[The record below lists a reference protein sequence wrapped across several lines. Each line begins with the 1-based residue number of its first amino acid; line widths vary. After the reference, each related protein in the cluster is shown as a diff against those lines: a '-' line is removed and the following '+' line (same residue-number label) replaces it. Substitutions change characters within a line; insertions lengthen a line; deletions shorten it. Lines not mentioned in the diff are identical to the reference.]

1 MRQRLYGCC
10 ALRLGELAASTA
22 ITAPRHFGARLVLV
36 LGVLAG
42 AVAMGAN
49 AVQAQS
55 QLTAPAAG
63 LNPARASHLR
73 PVQQS
78 SSLNRAATHSSLQ
91 TVAGPATQL
100 DKVQQ
105 LKQSLQARETPQE
118 IVIDLPAD
126 VLFDF
131 DKSSLRADAL
141 PVLTQAA
148 QLIAA
153 YPQAPVCING
163 HTDSK
168 GSHAYNQALSLRR
181 AQAVAAQ
188 LQRVLPTRS
197 LQMRGFGETQA
208 VAANTQ
214 PDGSD
219 YPEGRQRN
227 RRVEIVIGTL
237 GSAGGRTAGRCMP
250 TP

>member
-10 ALRLGELAASTA
+10 AQRLSRLAASTA

-36 LGVLAG
+36 LGVLSG

-55 QLTAPAAG
+55 QLTVPAG
-63 LNPARASHLR
+63 PNPARASHLR

-91 TVAGPATQL
+91 TVASPATQL

-219 YPEGRQRN
+219 SPEGRQRN

-237 GSAGGRTAGRCMP
+237 GSAGARTAGRCMP

>member
-1 MRQRLYGCC
+1 MRRVAVMSALARC
-10 ALRLGELAASTA
+10 ARGWQGKCWALGLVAGLGIHAA
-22 ITAPRHFGARLVLV
+22 
-36 LGVLAG
+36 
-42 AVAMGAN
+42 
-49 AVQAQS
+49 QAQS
-55 QLTAPAAG
+55 LSAVPAH
-63 LNPARASHLR
+63 PRRDSHLR
-73 PVQQS
+73 PVQQA
-78 SSLNRAATHSSLQ
+78 SSLSRAAADSSLQ
-91 TVAGPATQL
+91 AAGNPATKLEQ
-100 DKVQQ
+100 VQQ

-118 IVIDLPAD
+118 IVIDLPSD

-131 DKSSLRADAL
+131 DKSTLRAEAL
-141 PVLTQAA
+141 PVLAKAA

-181 AQAVAAQ
+181 AQAVATQ
-188 LQRVLPTRS
+188 LSRVLPARN
-197 LQMRGFGETQA
+197 LQMRGFGEERP

-219 YPEGRQRN
+219 HPEGRQRN

-237 GSAGGRTAGRCMP
+237 SSEAAAATAGASCTAP
-250 TP
+250 VAP

>member
-1 MRQRLYGCC
+1 MGQRLS
-10 ALRLGELAASTA
+10 RLAASTA

-55 QLTAPAAG
+55 QLTAPAG
-63 LNPARASHLR
+63 SNPSRASHLR

-91 TVAGPATQL
+91 TAAGPATQL

-237 GSAGGRTAGRCMP
+237 GSAGARTAGRCMP